1 MKDDN
6 TLPFPPANPNPVPR
20 LRDELSFEMHGDSR
34 MMELVERER
43 LMIGP
48 PKMIQ
53 VPFALLKEAVSQILM
68 VEAASA
74 AAKDGAKPDAKTGK
88 YDRRSLP
95 VGIQRKM
102 QVADILHA
110 ESEKELTE
118 VVAEDITEE
127 RRREKREEMDPKRQ
141 IPGFDN

>member
-34 MMELVERER
+34 IMELVERER

-53 VPFALLKEAVSQILM
+53 VPFALLKEAVAQILA
-68 VEAASA
+68 VEANA
-74 AAKDGAKPDAKTGK
+74 AAIKAGAVPPFTKG
-88 YDRRSLP
+88 SGLP
-95 VGIQRKM
+95 VGVQRKL
-102 QVADILHA
+102 QVSEILHA
-110 ESEKELTE
+110 EAEKELTE
-118 VVAEDITEE
+118 LYADEIGDEP
-127 RRREKREEMDPKRQ
+127 RRQKTEEMDPKRQ
-141 IPGFDN
+141 IPGFDQ

>member
-1 MKDDN
+1 VKDN
-6 TLPFPPANPNPVPR
+6 SLPFPPANPNPVAH

-34 MMELVERER
+34 LLELVEREP
-43 LMIGP
+43 LGIM

-68 VEAASA
+68 VEAAGD
-74 AAKDGAKPDAKTGK
+74 AAKHGAKINQKTGQF
-88 YDRRSLP
+88 DRRSLP

-102 QVADILHA
+102 QVADILHT

-118 VVAEDITEE
+118 AHANAIADQASEQVRKNHEPD
-127 RRREKREEMDPKRQ
+127 RKQ
-141 IPGFDN
+141 IPGFDA